1 MAQAF
6 EEPFDCPK
14 ELELLSSPE
23 ASDELDESW
32 LASMVAEL
40 LEPEGDLPS
49 SISDPKGAALPDDP
63 DFVPEYELMSGH
75 ESFHLQQPCQ
85 SNKRK
90 RCFSAAD

>member
-49 SISDPKGAALPDDP
+49 SISDPQGAALPDL
-63 DFVPEYELMSGH
+63 DFVSEYETMPGC

>member
-6 EEPFDCPK
+6 EEPFGCPK

-49 SISDPKGAALPDDP
+49 SISGPPSGALPDL
-63 DFVPEYELMSGH
+63 DFVPEYEIMSGY
-75 ESFHLQQPCQ
+75 ETFHLQQPCQ

-90 RCFSAAD
+90 RCFLAAD